1 MRIILFVFYNIILFL
16 IFPFFIILST
26 LLVLI
31 KDKRS
36 VGFLDKIFPF
46 TFKRLHR
53 SGKETGGIWIHA
65 VSLGEL
71 RASVNFIKLLR
82 NRVNKPIYVSVTT
95 KTGFDFADSFYKND
109 KNIYVFY
116 FPYDFHFSI
125 GRILRIIKPS
135 LFISIETEIWPN
147 LFNILGKRNIPVI
160 ILNARIS
167 DSSYRNYLYFRFFF
181 KYVFEKIDLALCISE
196 QYRLKFLNLG
206 IKKENIHKTGNMKFD
221 LNIVDMA
228 VDMDDKGQS
237 LKRIFNKGKII
248 VAGSTHKGE
257 ESLILN
263 SVSELNKSR
272 KDENIFLFIAPRH
285 PERFGEVYSLIKNYA
300 KDHDMNYCRLSSIYS
315 SGYNTD
321 NKPGTIVVLVDML
334 GELLAIYGIC
344 DVAFVGGSMVDAG
357 GHNILE
363 PLFFGK
369 PVVFGKH
376 VENFLEIA
384 GEILEIKAGK
394 IAKTPKDLYNALIEY
409 LYDENAVK
417 EANKRGL
424 DLISQN
430 RGSSLKNLNYIMNY
444 IK

>member
-1 MRIILFVFYNIILFL
+1 MRIILFAFYNIVLLLIL
-16 IFPFFIILST
+16 PFFIILSA
-26 LLVLI
+26 LLALI
-31 KDKRS
+31 KNKRS
-36 VGFLDKIFPF
+36 VGFLDKIF
-46 TFKRLHR
+46 TFKRLR
-53 SGKETGGIWIHA
+53 RNGKEGGVWIHA
-65 VSLGEL
+65 VSLGEI
-71 RASVNFIKLLR
+71 RASVNFIELLR
-82 NRVNKPIYVSVTT
+82 NRVNEPIYVSVTT
-95 KTGFDFADSFYKND
+95 KTGFDFADGFYKND

-125 GRILRIIKPS
+125 GRILRIIRPS
-135 LFISIETEIWPN
+135 LFISVETEIWPN
-147 LFNILGKRNIPVI
+147 LFNILGKKNIPVI

-167 DSSYRNYLYFRFFF
+167 DGSYKNYLRFRFFF
-181 KYVFEKIDLALCISE
+181 KYVFDKIDLVLCISE
-196 QYRLKFLNLG
+196 QYSNKFLNLG
-206 IKKENIHKTGNMKFD
+206 VKKENIHITGNMKFD

-228 VDMDDKGQS
+228 ADTDDKARS

-248 VAGSTHKGE
+248 AAGSTHKGE
-257 ESLILN
+257 ESLILD
-263 SVSELNKSR
+263 SVAELNKNR

-300 KDHDMNYCRLSSIYS
+300 KDHDINYCRLSSIYS
-315 SGYNTD
+315 SGYNAD
-321 NKPGTIVVLVDML
+321 DKPGTIVVLVDML

-369 PVVFGKH
+369 PVVFGRH
-376 VENFLEIA
+376 VENFSEIA

-394 IAKTPKDLYNALIEY
+394 MVKTPKDVYNALIEY
-409 LYDENAVK
+409 LYDENAAK

-424 DLISQN
+424 VLISQN